1 KVIVNDFDQAE
12 QALKKLIEDLKD
24 GYVAQAMITGSA
36 GSPRHGLWKVRV
48 PVNQLDAFVAAVTR
62 LGVPEKNSID
72 SKDVTEEYYDLEA
85 RIKNKK
91 VEEDRLLKHLE
102 KSTGKLE
109 EILAVEREISRVR
122 GEIEQHEGRLRLLAN
137 LTALTTVTINIQEI
151 KNYVPPQTP
160 TFASTISTT
169 FLGSFNLLVDF
180 GKGIFLLLLALTPW
194 LPVC

>member
-1 KVIVNDFDQAE
+1 
-12 QALKKLIEDLKD
+12 
-24 GYVAQAMITGSA
+24 
-36 GSPRHGLWKVRV
+36 
-48 PVNQLDAFVAAVTR
+48 AAVTR

-160 TFASTISTT
+160 TFASNITST
-169 FLGSFNLLVDF
+169 FSGSFDLLVGL
-180 GKGIFLLLLALTPW
+180 GKALVLIAVGLAPW
-194 LPVC
+194 LPVIAVFGVL